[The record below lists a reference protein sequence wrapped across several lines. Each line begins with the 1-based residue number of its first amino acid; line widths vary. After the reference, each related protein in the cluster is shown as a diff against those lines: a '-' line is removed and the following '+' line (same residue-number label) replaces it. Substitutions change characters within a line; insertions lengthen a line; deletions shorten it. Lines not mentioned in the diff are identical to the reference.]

1 MVRVSQR
8 FLQEVSWMYQ
18 KSFKGFS
25 RRLHGYFLSVSRN
38 FQGIAF
44 RHAGACLTLNTIAE
58 NWKGMKEWHTLF
70 LILDVSRVLQG
81 SFVLELFCCNVV
93 LAATRAKGG
102 FSFLGF
108 LELDIVAS
116 PICSICDGSF
126 YNLTRWATGRENI
139 KKGNKD
145 SILRH
150 R

>member
-1 MVRVSQR
+1 MWWECLR
-8 FLQEVSWMYQ
+8 
-18 KSFKGFS
+18 GFY
-25 RRLHGYFLSVSRN
+25 RKFHGCIKKVSRV
-38 FQGIAF
+38 FLKCF
-44 RHAGACLTLNTIAE
+44 KEFSCLTLNTIAE